1 MSKKIHIVSILLL
14 LFSCT
19 LKKTSQNT
27 LKIEPLSTNNL
38 LDSIEKTSLCFNTLK
53 NRASATLFFNGEK
66 NSVKV
71 NFRIQK
77 DSLIWANLSK
87 SGIQLLTS
95 LLSEDSIKFLKKVN
109 KKEYFFGNYTDLE
122 AIVNSTLNYQMF
134 EDFICGNP
142 VLIKNKDT
150 YFYSVNSGCHLLSS
164 IKPKKI
170 DKILSGQRPNDD
182 KIIYRYWFSPW
193 NFKCAK
199 LEINFIEQK
208 RTIVSK
214 YSNWKK
220 FNSGLFPMNAEMV
233 LYNPTD
239 TISIALEYGPSLKF
253 NTALSFPLKKS
264 HHYTKINLAVD
275 E

>member
-1 MSKKIHIVSILLL
+1 
-14 LFSCT
+14 
-19 LKKTSQNT
+19 

-38 LDSIEKTSLCFNTLK
+38 LDSVDKTSLNFNTLK

-66 NSVKV
+66 NSVKL

-95 LLSEDSIKFLKKVN
+95 LLSKDSIKFLKKVN

-122 AIVNSTLNYQMF
+122 SIVNSTLNYQMV

-150 YFYSVNSGCHLLSS
+150 YFYSVNSGYHLLSS

-170 DKILSGQRPNDD
+170 DKVLSGQRPNDD

-193 NFKCAK
+193 NFKCTK
-199 LEINFIEQK
+199 LEINFIAQK

-220 FNSGLFPMNAEMV
+220 FNSGLFPMNTEMV

>member
-122 AIVNSTLNYQMF
+122 SIVNSTLNYQMF

-142 VLIKNKDT
+142 VLIKNKDA

-220 FNSGLFPMNAEMV
+220 FNSGLFPMNTEMV

>member
-1 MSKKIHIVSILLL
+1 MGQKTQPIGFRLGINRTWDSRWFGGKSYGDLLHQDIELRKYLFEKLKSAAVSKIVIERPAGRARITIYAGRPGLVIGKKGQDIETLKNTLSKKIHIVSILLL

-38 LDSIEKTSLCFNTLK
+38 LDSIDKTSLNFNTLK

-95 LLSEDSIKFLKKVN
+95 LLSEDSIKFLKKLN

-122 AIVNSTLNYQMF
+122 SIVNSTLNYQMV

-150 YFYSVNSGCHLLSS
+150 YF
-164 IKPKKI
+164 
-170 DKILSGQRPNDD
+170 
-182 KIIYRYWFSPW
+182 
-193 NFKCAK
+193 
-199 LEINFIEQK
+199 
-208 RTIVSK
+208 
-214 YSNWKK
+214 
-220 FNSGLFPMNAEMV
+220 
-233 LYNPTD
+233 
-239 TISIALEYGPSLKF
+239 
-253 NTALSFPLKKS
+253 
-264 HHYTKINLAVD
+264 
-275 E
+275 

>member
-1 MSKKIHIVSILLL
+1 
-14 LFSCT
+14 
-19 LKKTSQNT
+19 

-38 LDSIEKTSLCFNTLK
+38 LDSIDKTSLNFNTLK

-66 NSVKV
+66 NSVKL

-122 AIVNSTLNYQMF
+122 SIVNSTLNYQMV

-164 IKPKKI
+164 VKPKKI
-170 DKILSGQRPNDD
+170 DKVLSGQRPNDD

-193 NFKCAK
+193 NFKCTK
-199 LEINFIEQK
+199 VEINFIAQK
-208 RTIVSK
+208 RTMVTK

-264 HHYTKINLAVD
+264 HHYTKINLPVD

>member
-122 AIVNSTLNYQMF
+122 SIINSTLNYQMV

-170 DKILSGQRPNDD
+170 DKVLSGQRPNDD
-182 KIIYRYWFSPW
+182 KIIYRYWFSPK
-193 NFKCAK
+193 NFKCTK
-199 LEINFIEQK
+199 LEINFIAQK

>member
-38 LDSIEKTSLCFNTLK
+38 LDSIDKTSLNFNTLK

-122 AIVNSTLNYQMF
+122 SIVNSTLNYHMV

-164 IKPKKI
+164 VKPKKI
-170 DKILSGQRPNDD
+170 DKVLSGQRPNDD
-182 KIIYRYWFSPW
+182 KIIYRYWFNPW
-193 NFKCAK
+193 NFKCTK
-199 LEINFIEQK
+199 LEINFIAQK

>member
-38 LDSIEKTSLCFNTLK
+38 LDSIDKTSLNFNTLK

-66 NSVKV
+66 NSVKL

-122 AIVNSTLNYQMF
+122 SIVNSTLNYQMV

-150 YFYSVNSGCHLLSS
+150 YFYSVNSGYHLLSS
-164 IKPKKI
+164 SKPKKI
-170 DKILSGQRPNDD
+170 DKVLSGQRPNDE
-182 KIIYRYWFSPW
+182 KIIYRYWFSPS
-193 NFKCAK
+193 NFKCTK
-199 LEINFIEQK
+199 VEINFIAQN

>member
-38 LDSIEKTSLCFNTLK
+38 LDSIDKTSLNFNTLK

-71 NFRIQK
+71 NFRILK

-122 AIVNSTLNYQMF
+122 SIVNSTLNYQMF

-142 VLIKNKDT
+142 VLIKNKDA

>member
-38 LDSIEKTSLCFNTLK
+38 LDSIDKTSLNFNTLK

-122 AIVNSTLNYQMF
+122 SIVNSTLNYQMV

-170 DKILSGQRPNDD
+170 DKVLSGQRPNDE

-193 NFKCAK
+193 NFKCTK
-199 LEINFIEQK
+199 VEINFIAQN

-220 FNSGLFPMNAEMV
+220 FNSGLFPMNTEMV

>member
-38 LDSIEKTSLCFNTLK
+38 LDSIDKTSLNFNTLK

-122 AIVNSTLNYQMF
+122 SIVNSTLNYQMV

-170 DKILSGQRPNDD
+170 DKVLSGQRPNDE
-182 KIIYRYWFSPW
+182 KIIYRYWFSPS
-193 NFKCAK
+193 NFKCTK
-199 LEINFIEQK
+199 VEINFIAQK

>member
-1 MSKKIHIVSILLL
+1 MSNKIHIVSILLL

-38 LDSIEKTSLCFNTLK
+38 LDSIDKTSLNFNTLK

-122 AIVNSTLNYQMF
+122 SIVNSTLNYQMV

-170 DKILSGQRPNDD
+170 DKVLSGQRPNDD
-182 KIIYRYWFSPW
+182 KIIYRYWFNPW
-193 NFKCAK
+193 NFKCTK
-199 LEINFIEQK
+199 LEINFIAQK